1 MGAGAYHFNMKTY
14 VICHMCTTIDG
25 RILTQR
31 WGRLPSGESGASLF
45 ERTADRFG
53 VPAWLVGTTTMRE
66 FASPRTP
73 LGTASRQV
81 ERSDRLADPHARRF
95 AIGADARGVLR
106 FKRGAVGGDHVV
118 LLITQRAS
126 NAYLSHLQRAGVSYL
141 FCGRKTI
148 DLALAMRKIYSVL
161 GLKHL
166 MLEGGGRFNGAM
178 LKAGLVDEIS
188 QVIVPVVDGGVGVS
202 SFFDVPG
209 PAPKRAAAHL
219 RMISHRTLPGSVH
232 WIRYTVAKRTVR
244 S

>member
-1 MGAGAYHFNMKTY
+1 MKPY

-31 WGRLPSGESGASLF
+31 WGRLPGGATGASLF

-73 LGTASRQV
+73 LGTATQQV
-81 ERSDRLADPHARRF
+81 ERIDRLSNPHARRF
-95 AIGADARGVLR
+95 AIATDARGVLR
-106 FKRGAVGGDHVV
+106 FKRASVGKDHVV
-118 LLITQRAS
+118 LLITQQAS

-148 DLALAMRKIYSVL
+148 DLPLAMNRIHAVL
-161 GLKHL
+161 RLKHL
-166 MLEGGGRFNGAM
+166 MLEGGGVFNGAM
-178 LKAGLVDEIS
+178 LKAGLIDEIS
-188 QVIVPVVDGGVGVS
+188 QVIVPVVDGGVGIS

-219 RMISHRTLPGSVH
+219 RMISHRTMPGSVH
-232 WIRYTVAKRTVR
+232 WVRYAVAKRSAR
-244 S
+244 G